1 MIDFVFGLFGIIG
14 GLLCAFADILF
25 DLKGRNNVK
34 SGPARIIDSNWQIMS
49 EWRFNASILVAAIG
63 VPLNFFGFL
72 GMANRLAQSNKTI
85 AMAFL
90 IFSVIGVSGG
100 LFIHASICLMPIIS
114 KTLTKNGVNKDII
127 ENVIGKIY
135 KAVRIPLF
143 AMFFS
148 LVIAT
153 SAILIYAI
161 IIKYLNVPFIFV
173 VINPFGLILIGWM
186 FRLINKKIF
195 SDLPGIIM
203 PSVGIAMIG
212 LMTALTAIIDL

>member
-1 MIDFVFGLFGIIG
+1 MTDFVFGIFGIIG
-14 GLLCAFADILF
+14 GLLCASADILF
-25 DLKGRNNVK
+25 DLKGKNNIK
-34 SGPARIIDSNWQIMS
+34 SGPAKIIDSNWQIMS

-72 GMANRLAQSNKTI
+72 GMANQLAQSNKTM

-90 IFSVIGVSGG
+90 VFSVVGASGG
-100 LFIHASICLMPIIS
+100 LFIHASVCLIPIIS
-114 KTLTKNGVNKDII
+114 KALTKDEVNKDII
-127 ENVIGKIY
+127 ESVIGKIY
-135 KAVRIPLF
+135 NAVKIPLF
-143 AMFFS
+143 IMFFS